1 MRFGNNKLNRIL
13 AVALCATTL
22 TGGFLPTVSVEAAV
36 RSGQH
41 SEVRQGR
48 GDNQQ
53 HKRTDPGNKTGHTA
67 PAQKNNKNRQ
77 PDRQTQDKHRDE
89 QNRHQ
94 EQQRKEHEQRQ
105 KQEKHRQEEMKR
117 QEQHRREQ
125 EQHRKEQ
132 EHKRQEQEKRRAEEN
147 RREEVRRHE
156 EQRREKDHRQEE
168 AHREAERRH
177 HEEEMRR
184 REHWRY
190 HDYDDYRHDNK
201 TGEAILGGIIGALI
215 IGAILQNTSA
225 SHHNSKYSN
234 VMSTDYEPAEEETEE
249 ILL

>member
-13 AVALCATTL
+13 AVALCAATL

-53 HKRTDPGNKTGHTA
+53 HKRTDPGNKAGHTA

-94 EQQRKEHEQRQ
+94 EQQRKEHEQRHH
-105 KQEKHRQEEMKR
+105 EEEM
-117 QEQHRREQ
+117 RR
-125 EQHRKEQ
+125 
-132 EHKRQEQEKRRAEEN
+132 
-147 RREEVRRHE
+147 
-156 EQRREKDHRQEE
+156 
-168 AHREAERRH
+168 REAERRH

-184 REHWRY
+184 REDERRHEAEMRRREHWRY
-190 HDYDDYRHDNK
+190 HDYDDDRHDNK
-201 TGEAILGGIIGALI
+201 TGEAILGGIIGAVI

-225 SHHNSKYSN
+225 YHHNSKYSN
-234 VMSTDYEPAEEETEE
+234 VMSTDYEPEEEETEE

>member
-13 AVALCATTL
+13 AVALCAATF

-53 HKRTDPGNKTGHTA
+53 HKRTDSGNKAGHTA

-105 KQEKHRQEEMKR
+105 RQEQEKHRQEEMKR

-147 RREEVRRHE
+147 RREEVRRH
-156 EQRREKDHRQEE
+156 
-168 AHREAERRH
+168 
-177 HEEEMRR
+177 
-184 REHWRY
+184 
-190 HDYDDYRHDNK
+190 
-201 TGEAILGGIIGALI
+201 
-215 IGAILQNTSA
+215 
-225 SHHNSKYSN
+225 
-234 VMSTDYEPAEEETEE
+234 
-249 ILL
+249 

>member
-13 AVALCATTL
+13 AVALCTATL

-48 GDNQQ
+48 GDKQQ
-53 HKRTDPGNKTGHTA
+53 HKRTDPGNKAGHTA

-77 PDRQTQDKHRDE
+77 PDRQTQDKHRDD

-105 KQEKHRQEEMKR
+105 EQEKHRQEEMKR

-168 AHREAERRH
+168 ARREAERRH

-190 HDYDDYRHDNK
+190 HDYDDDRHDNK